1 MSQSVGSTIWTGD
14 PSQKYFTVL
23 MKIYKK
29 IEIHDLSAF
38 EEDNSGRNAHSV
50 PPSAEPKAD

>member
-1 MSQSVGSTIWTGD
+1 
-14 PSQKYFTVL
+14 

-38 EEDNSGRNAHSV
+38 EEDNSGRKAHSV